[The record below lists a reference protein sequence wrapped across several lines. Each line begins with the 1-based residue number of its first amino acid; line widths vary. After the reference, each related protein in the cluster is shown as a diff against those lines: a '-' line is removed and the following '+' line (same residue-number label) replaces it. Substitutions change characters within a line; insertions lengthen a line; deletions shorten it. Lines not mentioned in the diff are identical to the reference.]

1 MILPPIPNTPLFDDP
16 IKDSLFKRWLQEVF
30 GKIKVTEGSD
40 QTLIASTWVGDHRPA
55 QNLLELKLYN
65 DSSSILANQIF
76 GA

>member
-16 IKDSLFKRWLQEVF
+16 IKDSMFKRGLQEVF
-30 GKIKVTEGSD
+30 GKIKVTESSD
-40 QTLIASTWVGDHRPA
+40 QTLLASVTFGDHSPA

-65 DSSSILANQIF
+65 DSSGILANQIF